1 MKNISGIVPVILA
14 AVVGIGA
21 VVSLSDYTA
30 PVYGSES
37 EDELTETETIIESA
51 CMESV
56 EETEIENTEAAAVL
70 DGAFDLAD
78 GTYEGS
84 ANGFSGKIKVSVVIK
99 NQTIRSINIL
109 SNSDDEAFFNRA
121 KEGVTASIIAK
132 QSTDVDTVS
141 GATYSSR
148 GIINAV
154 NAGVSVCLCS
164 AELDMGAFD
173 TVSRATTNHGLHR
186 GSYQCTSEITKKD
199 GTKLKVAYYTGAAT
213 GVLTNGETFSYDKN
227 EIESYVVTGLKYVPV
242 KVKTEDYEAFKAA
255 YTVVENGS
263 TLSGGF
269 SEGNLKNYTDL
280 VAEVTENTNGLKTVT
295 QNEDGSFSFAARVNN
310 GTDSGIKDAAL
321 KTAENITTTVKEANG
336 SYGEFL
342 RVDLTGEGYGA
353 LGADMQAAE
362 WTYYGSDSTYT
373 DPLQSYGTKFASD
386 NWMHKAQGIQ
396 LGLTDSLRC
405 KLPAGTDGT
414 GYWTITVYAL
424 GYNDYTVKFK
434 VTDANIV
441 KDEEETVDTTAL
453 EAAIKSA
460 ENLTESDYTA
470 ASWSDLC
477 VELKEAKDE
486 LAAPHTQ
493 STVDEATEHLN
504 AAIKAL
510 VKAETKE
517 ETKTDVTKLNAVI
530 EKAEALKQSDYTA
543 ESWENLQTA
552 LDAAKK
558 LTDATAE
565 QTVVDQA
572 ASDLETAIL
581 ALVKADTENTGTTDK
596 KKKPAVGTVKTVG
609 QIKYKVTGKNTVTVN
624 KYAKKNITKA
634 SIPATVKIN
643 GYTFKVTAIADS
655 AFSGCSKLTKVT
667 VGSNVKAIGNK
678 SFYKCTKLTTFTA
691 SSTGLNKIGKEA
703 FSGDKKL
710 ANITLKTTKLKK
722 SGVGKDAFK
731 NIKKNAT
738 FKVPAKKVSDYKA
751 IFKSKGAGKNIKIKK
766 L

>member
-51 CMESV
+51 GMESV
-56 EETEIENTEAAAVL
+56 EETEVENTEAAAVL

-121 KEGVTASIIAK
+121 KEGVTASILAK

-148 GIINAV
+148 GIMNEV

-386 NWMHKAQGIQ
+386 NWMNKAQGIQ

-470 ASWSDLC
+470 ASWFDLC

-530 EKAEALKQSDYTA
+530 EKAEALKQRDYTA
-543 ESWENLQTA
+543 ESWKNLQTA

-609 QIKYKVTGKNTVTVN
+609 QIKYKVTGKHTVTVN

-655 AFSGCSKLTKVT
+655 AFSG
-667 VGSNVKAIGNK
+667 
-678 SFYKCTKLTTFTA
+678 
-691 SSTGLNKIGKEA
+691 
-703 FSGDKKL
+703 
-710 ANITLKTTKLKK
+710 
-722 SGVGKDAFK
+722 
-731 NIKKNAT
+731 
-738 FKVPAKKVSDYKA
+738 
-751 IFKSKGAGKNIKIKK
+751 
-766 L
+766 

>member
-51 CMESV
+51 GMESV
-56 EETEIENTEAAAVL
+56 EETEVENTEAAAVL

-121 KEGVTASIIAK
+121 KEGVTASILAK

-148 GIINAV
+148 GIMNAV

-199 GTKLKVAYYTGAAT
+199 GTKLKVTYYTGAAT
-213 GVLTNGETFSYDKN
+213 GVLTNGEAFSYDKN

-310 GTDSGIKDAAL
+310 GTDSGIKYAAL

-504 AAIKAL
+504 VAIKAL

-543 ESWENLQTA
+543 ESWKNLQTA

-655 AFSGCSKLTKVT
+655 AFSG
-667 VGSNVKAIGNK
+667 
-678 SFYKCTKLTTFTA
+678 
-691 SSTGLNKIGKEA
+691 
-703 FSGDKKL
+703 
-710 ANITLKTTKLKK
+710 
-722 SGVGKDAFK
+722 
-731 NIKKNAT
+731 
-738 FKVPAKKVSDYKA
+738 
-751 IFKSKGAGKNIKIKK
+751 
-766 L
+766 

>member
-51 CMESV
+51 GMESV
-56 EETEIENTEAAAVL
+56 EETEVENTEAAAVL

-148 GIINAV
+148 GIMNAV

-342 RVDLTGEGYGA
+342 RVDLTGDGYGA

-543 ESWENLQTA
+543 ESWKNLQTA

-703 FSGDKKL
+703 FSGDK
-710 ANITLKTTKLKK
+710 
-722 SGVGKDAFK
+722 
-731 NIKKNAT
+731 
-738 FKVPAKKVSDYKA
+738 
-751 IFKSKGAGKNIKIKK
+751 
-766 L
+766 

>member
-51 CMESV
+51 GMESV
-56 EETEIENTEAAAVL
+56 EETEVENTEAAVVL

-121 KEGVTASIIAK
+121 KEGVTASILAK

-148 GIINAV
+148 GIMNAV

-386 NWMHKAQGIQ
+386 NWMNKAQGIQ
-396 LGLTDSLRC
+396 LGLTDLLRC

-470 ASWSDLC
+470 ASWFDLC

-530 EKAEALKQSDYTA
+530 EKAEALKQRDYTA
-543 ESWENLQTA
+543 ESWKNLQTA

-609 QIKYKVTGKNTVTVN
+609 QIKYKVTGKHTVTVN

-655 AFSGCSKLTKVT
+655 AFSG
-667 VGSNVKAIGNK
+667 
-678 SFYKCTKLTTFTA
+678 
-691 SSTGLNKIGKEA
+691 
-703 FSGDKKL
+703 
-710 ANITLKTTKLKK
+710 
-722 SGVGKDAFK
+722 
-731 NIKKNAT
+731 
-738 FKVPAKKVSDYKA
+738 
-751 IFKSKGAGKNIKIKK
+751 
-766 L
+766 

>member
-51 CMESV
+51 GMESV
-56 EETEIENTEAAAVL
+56 EETEVENTEAAAVL

-242 KVKTEDYEAFKAA
+242 QVKTEDYEAFKAA

-310 GTDSGIKDAAL
+310 GTDSGIKVAAL
-321 KTAENITTTVKEANG
+321 KTAENITTTVKEASG

-342 RVDLTGEGYGA
+342 RVDLTGEDYGA
-353 LGADMQAAE
+353 LGADMQAVE

-493 STVDEATEHLN
+493 STVDQATEHLN

-543 ESWENLQTA
+543 ESWKNLQTA
-552 LDAAKK
+552 LDVAKK

-678 SFYKCTKLTTFTA
+678 AFYKCTKLTTFTA

-722 SGVGKDAFK
+722 SGVGKDAFLSL
-731 NIKKNAT
+731 IH
-738 FKVPAKKVSDYKA
+738 
-751 IFKSKGAGKNIKIKK
+751 I
-766 L
+766 

>member
-1 MKNISGIVPVILA
+1 M
-14 AVVGIGA
+14 
-21 VVSLSDYTA
+21 VSLSDYTA

-51 CMESV
+51 GMESV
-56 EETEIENTEAAAVL
+56 EETEVENTEAAVVL

-121 KEGVTASIIAK
+121 KEGVTASILAK

-199 GTKLKVAYYTGAAT
+199 GTKLKVTYYTGAAT
-213 GVLTNGETFSYDKN
+213 GVLTNGEAFSYDKN

-269 SEGNLKNYTDL
+269 SEENLKNYTDL

-510 VKAETKE
+510 VKAEKKE

-543 ESWENLQTA
+543 ESWKNLQTA

-624 KYAKKNITKA
+624 KYAKKNITKT

-667 VGSNVKAIGNK
+667 VGSNVKAIGN
-678 SFYKCTKLTTFTA
+678 
-691 SSTGLNKIGKEA
+691 IGVQ
-703 FSGDKKL
+703 
-710 ANITLKTTKLKK
+710 
-722 SGVGKDAFK
+722 GVQ
-731 NIKKNAT
+731 T
-738 FKVPAKKVSDYKA
+738 R
-751 IFKSKGAGKNIKIKK
+751 
-766 L
+766 

>member
-51 CMESV
+51 GMESV
-56 EETEIENTEAAAVL
+56 EETEVENTEAAAVL

-148 GIINAV
+148 GIMNAV

-342 RVDLTGEGYGA
+342 RVDLTGDGYGA

-543 ESWENLQTA
+543 ESWKNLQTA

-667 VGSNVKAIGNK
+667 VGSNVA
-678 SFYKCTKLTTFTA
+678 
-691 SSTGLNKIGKEA
+691 
-703 FSGDKKL
+703 
-710 ANITLKTTKLKK
+710 
-722 SGVGKDAFK
+722 
-731 NIKKNAT
+731 
-738 FKVPAKKVSDYKA
+738 PAH
-751 IFKSKGAGKNIKIKK
+751 
-766 L
+766 

>member
-51 CMESV
+51 GMESV
-56 EETEIENTEAAAVL
+56 EETEVENTEAAVVL

-121 KEGVTASIIAK
+121 KEGVTASILAK

-148 GIINAV
+148 GIMNAV

-342 RVDLTGEGYGA
+342 RVDLTGDGYGA

-543 ESWENLQTA
+543 ESWKNLQTA

-624 KYAKKNITKA
+624 KYAKKNITKT

-667 VGSNVKAIGNK
+667 VGSNVKAIGN
-678 SFYKCTKLTTFTA
+678 
-691 SSTGLNKIGKEA
+691 IGVQ
-703 FSGDKKL
+703 
-710 ANITLKTTKLKK
+710 
-722 SGVGKDAFK
+722 GVQ
-731 NIKKNAT
+731 T
-738 FKVPAKKVSDYKA
+738 R
-751 IFKSKGAGKNIKIKK
+751 
-766 L
+766 

>member
-51 CMESV
+51 GMESV

-109 SNSDDEAFFNRA
+109 SNSDDAAFFNRA
-121 KEGVTASIIAK
+121 KEGVTASILAK

-148 GIINAV
+148 GIMNAV

-164 AELDMGAFD
+164 AELDKGAFD

-269 SEGNLKNYTDL
+269 SEENLKNYTDL

-353 LGADMQAAE
+353 LGADMQAVE

-543 ESWENLQTA
+543 ESWKNLQTA

-710 ANITLKTTKLKK
+710 ANITL
-722 SGVGKDAFK
+722 
-731 NIKKNAT
+731 
-738 FKVPAKKVSDYKA
+738 
-751 IFKSKGAGKNIKIKK
+751 
-766 L
+766 

>member
-1 MKNISGIVPVILA
+1 MKRKNVSARILTGVLAFSMVA
-14 AVVGIGA
+14 ATGTSSMTVFA
-21 VVSLSDYTA
+21 A
-30 PVYGSES
+30 E
-37 EDELTETETIIESA
+37 ESA
-51 CMESV
+51 V
-56 EETEIENTEAAAVL
+56 EAEQITGTEVKSETGETQEYQYAYAALSWAEYWKNENVYNA
-70 DGAFDLAD
+70 
-78 GTYEGS
+78 GS
-84 ANGFSGKIKVSVVIK
+84 AES
-99 NQTIRSINIL
+99 SIEK
-109 SNSDDEAFFNRA
+109 DA
-121 KEGVTASIIAK
+121 
-132 QSTDVDTVS
+132 
-141 GATYSSR
+141 R
-148 GIINAV
+148 G
-154 NAGVSVCLCS
+154 
-164 AELDMGAFD
+164 ELDKGAFD

-310 GTDSGIKDAAL
+310 GMDSGIKDAAL

-373 DPLQSYGTKFASD
+373 NPLQSYGTKFASD

-510 VKAETKE
+510 VKTETKE

-543 ESWENLQTA
+543 ESWKNLQTA

-572 ASDLETAIL
+572 ASDLETAIS

-678 SFYKCTKLTTFTA
+678 AFYKCTKLTTFTA

-751 IFKSKGAGKNIKIKK
+751 IFKSKGAGKNIKVKK

>member
-1 MKNISGIVPVILA
+1 MKNISVIVPVILA

-51 CMESV
+51 GMESV
-56 EETEIENTEAAAVL
+56 EETEVENTEAAVVL

-121 KEGVTASIIAK
+121 KEGVTASILAK

-148 GIINAV
+148 GIMNAV

-386 NWMHKAQGIQ
+386 NWMNKAQGIQ

-470 ASWSDLC
+470 ASWFDLC

-530 EKAEALKQSDYTA
+530 EKAEALKQRDYTA
-543 ESWENLQTA
+543 ESWKNLQTA

-609 QIKYKVTGKNTVTVN
+609 QIKYKVTGKHTVTVN

-655 AFSGCSKLTKVT
+655 AFSG
-667 VGSNVKAIGNK
+667 
-678 SFYKCTKLTTFTA
+678 
-691 SSTGLNKIGKEA
+691 
-703 FSGDKKL
+703 
-710 ANITLKTTKLKK
+710 
-722 SGVGKDAFK
+722 
-731 NIKKNAT
+731 
-738 FKVPAKKVSDYKA
+738 
-751 IFKSKGAGKNIKIKK
+751 
-766 L
+766 

>member
-51 CMESV
+51 GMESV

-121 KEGVTASIIAK
+121 KEGVTASILAK

-342 RVDLTGEGYGA
+342 RVDLTGDGYGA

-543 ESWENLQTA
+543 ESWKNLQTA

-691 SSTGLNKIGKEA
+691 SSIGLNKIGKEA
-703 FSGDKKL
+703 FSGDK
-710 ANITLKTTKLKK
+710 
-722 SGVGKDAFK
+722 
-731 NIKKNAT
+731 
-738 FKVPAKKVSDYKA
+738 
-751 IFKSKGAGKNIKIKK
+751 
-766 L
+766 

>member
-51 CMESV
+51 GMESV
-56 EETEIENTEAAAVL
+56 EETEVENTEAAAVL

-121 KEGVTASIIAK
+121 KEGVTASILAK

-386 NWMHKAQGIQ
+386 NWMNKAQGIQ

-470 ASWSDLC
+470 ASWFDLC

-543 ESWENLQTA
+543 ESWKNLQTA

-609 QIKYKVTGKNTVTVN
+609 QIKYKVTGKHTVTVN

-655 AFSGCSKLTKVT
+655 AFSG
-667 VGSNVKAIGNK
+667 
-678 SFYKCTKLTTFTA
+678 
-691 SSTGLNKIGKEA
+691 
-703 FSGDKKL
+703 
-710 ANITLKTTKLKK
+710 
-722 SGVGKDAFK
+722 
-731 NIKKNAT
+731 
-738 FKVPAKKVSDYKA
+738 
-751 IFKSKGAGKNIKIKK
+751 
-766 L
+766 

>member
-51 CMESV
+51 GMESV
-56 EETEIENTEAAAVL
+56 EETEVENTEAAAVL

-121 KEGVTASIIAK
+121 KEGVTASILAK

-148 GIINAV
+148 GIMNAV

-269 SEGNLKNYTDL
+269 SEENLKNYTDL

-386 NWMHKAQGIQ
+386 NWMNKAQGIQ

-470 ASWSDLC
+470 ASWFDLC

-530 EKAEALKQSDYTA
+530 EKAEALKQRDYTA
-543 ESWENLQTA
+543 ESWKNLQTA

-609 QIKYKVTGKNTVTVN
+609 QIKYKVTGKHTVTVN

-655 AFSGCSKLTKVT
+655 AFSG
-667 VGSNVKAIGNK
+667 
-678 SFYKCTKLTTFTA
+678 
-691 SSTGLNKIGKEA
+691 
-703 FSGDKKL
+703 
-710 ANITLKTTKLKK
+710 
-722 SGVGKDAFK
+722 
-731 NIKKNAT
+731 
-738 FKVPAKKVSDYKA
+738 
-751 IFKSKGAGKNIKIKK
+751 
-766 L
+766 